1 MFNRHQLYW
10 RGRVCWPNLLAR
22 SIGLLLVCQAWS
34 TSLSSSLSGSSAT
47 AASSLWWWW
56 PNLVARSAG
65 LARACWVGRCGS
77 YVEDGEYDE
86 DDVNNDDDG
95 DDEDDDDDDPI
106 WWPDQAGLAGAC
118 LVGRCG
124 SNEANS
130 RYYPPIGP
138 HTSIQDTRRSL

>member
-1 MFNRHQLYW
+1 M
-10 RGRVCWPNLLAR
+10 
-22 SIGLLLVCQAWS
+22 
-34 TSLSSSLSGSSAT
+34 
-47 AASSLWWWW
+47 
-56 PNLVARSAG
+56 ARSAG

-86 DDVNNDDDG
+86 DDVNNDGDG
-95 DDEDDDDDDPI
+95 DEEDDDDDPI